1 MRKILSLILIA
12 MLLLGLLCGCRTAEP
27 TATSD
32 GAQASVEGVSPIR
45 SGELR
50 QSLFQAGRENEFSLR
65 FLAAL
70 LRRIHDASG
79 HGDRKALRLF
89 RGAGDR
95 AGRY

>member
-12 MLLLGLLCGCRTAEP
+12 MLLLGLLCGCGTAEP

-50 QSLFQAGRENEFSLR
+50 QSLFYAGNSFESTEDGFYSLVN
-65 FLAAL
+65 FEDGSTIL
-70 LRRIHDASG
+70 L
-79 HGDRKALRLF
+79 
-89 RGAGDR
+89 
-95 AGRY
+95 